1 MSNLE
6 EKFISTE
13 RLLDGAFI
21 HVKKDQVLSPKGEC
35 FREVVEHPGGVVIV
49 PFLDED
55 NVIFI
60 RQWRYPVGEEII
72 EFPAG
77 KLEIN
82 EDPFECA
89 KRELIEETGYKAN
102 SWESLG
108 FVYSTPGFCSEK
120 LYLYRAKDLEFVGT
134 NFDEF
139 ETVESFTK
147 QTKNIPDMIKMGKIV
162 DAKTICA
169 VYKMSY

>member
-1 MSNLE
+1 MKDLE

-13 RLLDGAFI
+13 RLLDTSFLHI
-21 HVKKDQVLSPKGEC
+21 KRDKVLSPKGQC

-49 PFLDED
+49 PFLDEN

-60 RQWRYPVGEEII
+60 RQWRYPVGSEII

-108 FVYSTPGFCSEK
+108 FIFSTPGFCSEK
-120 LYLYRAKDLEFVGT
+120 LYLYKATSLEFVGT
-134 NFDEF
+134 DFDEF
-139 ETVESFTK
+139 ETVENIITPI
-147 QTKNIPDMIKMGKIV
+147 KNIPAMIKEEKIV

-169 VYKMSY
+169 LYKINC